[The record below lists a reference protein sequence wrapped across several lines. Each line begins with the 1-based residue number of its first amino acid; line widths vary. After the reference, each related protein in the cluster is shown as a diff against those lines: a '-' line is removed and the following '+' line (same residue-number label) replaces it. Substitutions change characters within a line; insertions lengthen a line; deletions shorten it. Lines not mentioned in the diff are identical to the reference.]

1 MTREIDVVSRAPY
14 SLRKHRKL
22 PGQSD
27 LTPEDWAEVS
37 QLDDDHLWAEAA
49 AIDRDKRRQRVNI
62 AENLKALRLKLSL
75 TQTEMAQHLGISLR
89 SFQMYERGERPLT
102 SDILTELYVLYDID
116 LHQLFT
122 TSPREPTRDWKEAF
136 CSLTLSVADDVAQS
150 FPRLTHE
157 DQRNLTKEYMG
168 LASPGEA
175 IDGGDL
181 LMCHSRLFKPLE
193 VDDNIEP

>member
-1 MTREIDVVSRAPY
+1 MSSPTY

-27 LTPEDWAEVS
+27 LTPEDWAEVAR
-37 QLDDDHLWAEAA
+37 QDDDELWAEAA
-49 AIDRDKRRQRVNI
+49 AIERDKRRQRVNI
-62 AENLKALRLKLSL
+62 AENLKALRLKLDL
-75 TQTEMAQHLGISLR
+75 TQTEMAQRLGISLR

-136 CSLTLSVADDVAQS
+136 CALTLAVADDVAET
-150 FPRLTHE
+150 FPELTPE
-157 DQRNLTKEYMG
+157 DQKDLTKEYMG
-168 LASPGEA
+168 FASAGDA
-175 IDGGDL
+175 IDGGNL
-181 LMCHSRLFKPLE
+181 LMCHSNLF
-193 VDDNIEP
+193 